1 MLQATQAI
9 AALAAGQQ
17 QLQQQLLQ
25 QQQNLPEG
33 GAAPLAPRRPP
44 GVAVNFDHPFAPVGA
59 NPAEYGEGERRS
71 LFTHLDY
78 SNTVEFLTTLDKLK
92 SDGSYALDAQR
103 EETIALSSLS
113 FYSSPI
119 RAALRSLLEYVTDD
133 AAQLDPEQLRE
144 ALELIINSYEAID
157 SYLQERAAYLRLKA
171 RNMHNTGDTYS
182 VPLAHRRLL
191 ENVRAAPTLGSAQL
205 EENLT
210 RQGRAANQQLDKII
224 AKELAEQLS
233 LVLRSERSRRED
245 RGEGSRA
252 GVQRGRKGGRGDGG
266 DRPGKGGG
274 GRGGRGS
281 GSSGSSGGGAAAP
294 PPRL

>member
-25 QQQNLPEG
+25 HREQQNLPEG
-33 GAAPLAPRRPP
+33 RAAPLAPRRPP

-119 RAALRSLLEYVTDD
+119 RAALRSLL
-133 AAQLDPEQLRE
+133 
-144 ALELIINSYEAID
+144 
-157 SYLQERAAYLRLKA
+157 A
-171 RNMHNTGDTYS
+171 RSTLPMMMLPSSTLSSCGK
-182 VPLAHRRLL
+182 LL
-191 ENVRAAPTLGSAQL
+191 SSSSTV
-205 EENLT
+205 T
-210 RQGRAANQQLDKII
+210 RQSTRTCRSARRICASG
-224 AKELAEQLS
+224 AEH
-233 LVLRSERSRRED
+233 
-245 RGEGSRA
+245 A
-252 GVQRGRKGGRGDGG
+252 
-266 DRPGKGGG
+266 
-274 GRGGRGS
+274 
-281 GSSGSSGGGAAAP
+281 
-294 PPRL
+294 